1 MKLLH
6 IAASP
11 RGEASYSRRAALAF
25 IEAFSEA
32 RPDVEVETLD
42 LFEADLPVFAAPA
55 ARAKYAVLAGQAPE
69 GAEAEVWQ
77 EVIHRANQLKRAD
90 VIVFS
95 SPMWN
100 FGIPYVLKHY
110 IDVIC
115 QPGLTF
121 AVSEEGYK
129 GLVLGKKVVL
139 LLARGGDY
147 SAESPGSGYDHQ
159 KPYLM
164 TILGLM
170 GMTDV
175 ASVEMESTMAAQ
187 LSGDE
192 SDVLGKIEQARQL
205 GALLAMPS

>member
-11 RGEASYSRRAALAF
+11 RGDASYSRRAAQAF
-25 IEAFSEA
+25 IEAFTEA
-32 RPDVEVETLD
+32 RPGVEVEALD

-69 GAEAEVWQ
+69 GAAAAVWQ
-77 EVIHRANQLKRAD
+77 DVIARANQLKQAD
-90 VIVFS
+90 VIVIS

-100 FGIPYVLKHY
+100 FSIPYVLKHY

-147 SAESPGSGYDHQ
+147 SAESPGNGYDHQ

-175 ASVEMESTMAAQ
+175 ASIELESTMAAQ